1 MIFKNQLFMKKIITV
16 LSVFLFT
23 FFNRI
28 DAQVYP
34 YFEGFESVPN
44 TTAVNGV
51 NGMSA
56 SFNVYAYSGLKKGFN
71 SSAAA
76 QFQMTS
82 FRAKDSLTTPTIG
95 PLTATSQLTFLFR
108 ISETGAIATLD
119 HTLIAGD
126 NIEVIL
132 VSPLG
137 SLTAY
142 TITSAN
148 QYANKYR
155 TPQDSA
161 MYQVK
166 YNVPAIAV
174 GQSGQIR
181 FRVNHFTGAGNQD
194 FMFLLDSIVVKDS
207 TASTNPLAI
216 SGTKTDITCFGK
228 NNGTINASASG
239 GTPNYT
245 YNWGAGIT
253 GATRSSLGPGSYT
266 VTVTD
271 GASATASNTFTIL
284 EPSLLTL
291 AATVDTQVKCFGAN
305 TGHAYAIPTGGTAG
319 YIFNWN
325 TSPPKSGAV
334 VSRILAGNYTVTVTD
349 AKSCTATA
357 TANVSQPASA
367 VTVNA
372 VVSNATTFGASN
384 GAINITASGGTGTLS
399 YNWGGGITSED
410 RTALPA
416 GNYCVT
422 VTDINLCTATRCDSV
437 KQPAQGAGVSVTG
450 VVTSVSCKGG
460 NNGAI
465 DITASG
471 GSGSYTYNWGA
482 GITIDDRIALT
493 TGTYVVSVSDGNGQT
508 ATQSFFVGEP
518 AVALTTTTQSMAS
531 TGSNG
536 KAIVIPS
543 GGTPSYT
550 YVWNTSPTQNTDT
563 AKNLAAGKYRVTV
576 TDSKGCTKVDSVI
589 VVVSGIQDVE
599 KENFGKIY
607 PNPTSG
613 KVTIETSNLS
623 GAVDLQ
629 IIDLIG
635 RVVYEEKVSA
645 DRSKSIQLDLSA
657 LEKGN
662 YILKIQSATKINTA
676 KIILE

>member
-1 MIFKNQLFMKKIITV
+1 MKKIITV
-16 LSVFLFT
+16 LIACFLGFLGKMEAQIYPLIQDFETFT
-23 FFNRI
+23 SNQQILVQQGYSSDFQI
-28 DAQVYP
+28 
-34 YFEGFESVPN
+34 
-44 TTAVNGV
+44 
-51 NGMSA
+51 
-56 SFNVYAYSGLKKGFN
+56 YATKGFN
-71 SSAAA
+71 STKGGQGDMN
-76 QFQMTS
+76 QFN
-82 FRAKDSLTTPTIG
+82 RRDSLMTPLIG
-95 PLTATSQLTFLFR
+95 NFTNASQLSFLFKVT
-108 ISETGAIATLD
+108 EVGALYTLQ
-119 HTLIAGD
+119 HTLSATDAID
-126 NIEVIL
+126 VQL
-132 VSPLG
+132 VNGATITNL
-137 SLTAY
+137 Y

-148 QYANKYR
+148 QFKNRFYSNDTSFHWVKISLSGYSG
-155 TPQDSA
+155 TTGKILIKTKHPVGNSDDWFFNIDS
-161 MYQVK
+161 
-166 YNVPAIAV
+166 
-174 GQSGQIR
+174 
-181 FRVNHFTGAGNQD
+181 
-194 FMFLLDSIVVKDS
+194 LIVRDS
-207 TASTNPLAI
+207 TATASSLVA
-216 SGTKTDITCFGK
+216 SGTKIDVTCFGK

-239 GTPNYT
+239 GTPIYT

-284 EPSLLTL
+284 EPTLLTL

-372 VVSNATTFGASN
+372 VVTNATTFGASN

-450 VVTSVSCKGG
+450 VVTSISCKGG

-482 GITIDDRIALT
+482 GITIDDRTALT

-576 TDSKGCTKVDSVI
+576 TDSKGCTKVDSVV

-629 IIDLIG
+629 VIDLIG